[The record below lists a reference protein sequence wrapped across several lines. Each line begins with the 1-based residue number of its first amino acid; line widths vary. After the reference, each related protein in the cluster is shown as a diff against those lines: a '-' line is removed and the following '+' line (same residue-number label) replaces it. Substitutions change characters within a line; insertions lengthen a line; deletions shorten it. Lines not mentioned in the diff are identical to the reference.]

1 MTFPRPLFAGL
12 PRGQL
17 HHRFCSL
24 SVCRVSARIRSSNLC
39 FATNLPMQHALRS
52 QSDTVKHPVAMD
64 LRPSKPHAFK
74 VQFKRVERVEGREG
88 HKRVTKV
95 KQIARTCCSTSW
107 MIFSY
112 AICRKRYKAV
122 CQYTCLPKVYVHKRP
137 VTLSCERLLVIG
149 FPGSW
154 RQNAKQIPWP
164 RMHCIRCHET
174 WPSYAN
180 SPQDS
185 ISRLWCCAV
194 RKIDKSWVV
203 PSSSLS
209 CISAHDTL
217 SRDKCEHVWTKVVPE
232 SYYQVCRT
240 HTQPK
245 LWRESVVGSKR
256 EQAPR
261 ALECRA

>member
-95 KQIARTCCSTSW
+95 KQIARTCCSTS
-107 MIFSY
+107 
-112 AICRKRYKAV
+112 
-122 CQYTCLPKVYVHKRP
+122 
-137 VTLSCERLLVIG
+137 
-149 FPGSW
+149 
-154 RQNAKQIPWP
+154 
-164 RMHCIRCHET
+164 
-174 WPSYAN
+174 
-180 SPQDS
+180 
-185 ISRLWCCAV
+185 
-194 RKIDKSWVV
+194 
-203 PSSSLS
+203 
-209 CISAHDTL
+209 
-217 SRDKCEHVWTKVVPE
+217 
-232 SYYQVCRT
+232 
-240 HTQPK
+240 
-245 LWRESVVGSKR
+245 
-256 EQAPR
+256 
-261 ALECRA
+261 